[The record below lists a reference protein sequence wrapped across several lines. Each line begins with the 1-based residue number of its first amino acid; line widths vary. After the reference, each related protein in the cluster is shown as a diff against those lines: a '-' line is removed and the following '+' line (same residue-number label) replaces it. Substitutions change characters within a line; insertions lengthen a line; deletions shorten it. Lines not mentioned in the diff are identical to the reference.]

1 MIRRVSTHHD
11 ANWLFIS
18 EDGDQLGEMQTDA
31 WQALKEK
38 NIEVN

>member
-1 MIRRVSTHHD
+1 VQIRLGHYK
-11 ANWLFIS
+11 
-18 EDGDQLGEMQTDA
+18 DGDQLGEMQTDA